1 MAVRRISELDLI
13 TDSIE
18 SDKNLND
25 YINNNN
31 ELDLATL
38 STRLY
43 FEASLSTNSGNNAPS
58 YYKSVK
64 LTPSLLG
71 QVIVMGDTAAS
82 VLVDKITGN
91 QLIKKLSTAT
101 EDLSLRM
108 NLYVSGDISC
118 KNNIRCVNLSAS
130 NNISCNT
137 LTAANNISCDKLSA
151 TIEVRSPDVSCTNLK
166 SPDVSC
172 TILTCANS
180 LTATGGQITSPSINC
195 TNLTCTNS
203 LTATGGQTKS
213 PSISCTNL
221 SCANTAELTAARAKW
236 ADLAE
241 NYEADDIYSPGTLV
255 KFGGKKEITLATD
268 VANAVVTTNPAFL
281 MNSNCEGIC
290 CGVALAGRVP
300 IRVVGSVKKFDNLT
314 LSEFP
319 GVARVSHLCEDVIIG
334 KALESSDDANEKTIM
349 CVSKFNFK

>member
-13 TDSIE
+13 TDSIASNE
-18 SDKNLND
+18 NLNN

-31 ELDLATL
+31 GELDLAIL

-43 FEASLSTNSGNNAPS
+43 FEASLSTNNENNTAS

-71 QVIVMGDTAAS
+71 QVIVMGDTATS

-101 EDLSLRM
+101 EDLNLRK
-108 NLYVSGDISC
+108 NLCVSGDISC

-130 NNISCNT
+130 NNISCDT
-137 LTAANNISCDKLSA
+137 LSAATNISCDKLSA
-151 TIEVRSPDVSCTNLK
+151 TIEVRSPDVSCTNL
-166 SPDVSC
+166 
-172 TILTCANS
+172 TCANS
-180 LTATGGQITSPSINC
+180 LTATGGQITTPSINC

-213 PSISCTNL
+213 PNISCTNL
-221 SCANTAELTAARAKW
+221 TCANTADLTAARALW

-314 LSEFP
+314 LSEYP
-319 GVARVSHLCEDVIIG
+319 GVARVSYLCEDVIIG